1 MIFTTYFRRKKLKK
15 KLGDVFFMK
24 NAILKHFRRKKL
36 EKKLA
41 IGFYYEKLHFYA
53 ENW

>member
-36 EKKLA
+36 VK
-41 IGFYYEKLHFYA
+41 IA
-53 ENW
+53 ETSHHYIDP